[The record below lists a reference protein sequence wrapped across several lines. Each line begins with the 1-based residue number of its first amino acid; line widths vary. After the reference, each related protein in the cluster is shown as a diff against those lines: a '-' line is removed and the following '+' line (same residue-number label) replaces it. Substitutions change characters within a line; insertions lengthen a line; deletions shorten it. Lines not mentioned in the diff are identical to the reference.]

1 MSMYSCFAEALGRC
15 GLLLPQPAAPASLA
29 RRPGA
34 LPPTPPSL
42 PPLPLNTLERR
53 QVMGVTSLDI
63 VRADT
68 FVAEAKG
75 LDLKDV
81 DVPVIGGHAGAT
93 ILPLLS
99 QARAAALAACG
110 GRRARK
116 GGLGGG
122 SGGGG

>member
-1 MSMYSCFAEALGRC
+1 MSMQRLFCRGARALRTAARATRCLPVPRCPGRQP
-15 GLLLPQPAAPASLA
+15 LLPPS
-29 RRPGA
+29 
-34 LPPTPPSL
+34 PPSA
-42 PPLPLNTLERR
+42 NTLQRR

-99 QARAAALAACG
+99 QAR
-110 GRRARK
+110 RAPSPHA
-116 GGLGGG
+116 G
-122 SGGGG
+122 

>member
-1 MSMYSCFAEALGRC
+1 
-15 GLLLPQPAAPASLA
+15 
-29 RRPGA
+29 
-34 LPPTPPSL
+34 
-42 PPLPLNTLERR
+42 
-53 QVMGVTSLDI
+53 MGVTSLDI

-99 QARAAALAACG
+99 QARRRRGA
-110 GRRARK
+110 RRA
-116 GGLGGG
+116 GG
-122 SGGGG
+122 SLGVGRACRAWERGVGRACEEEERTFSAHAARARF